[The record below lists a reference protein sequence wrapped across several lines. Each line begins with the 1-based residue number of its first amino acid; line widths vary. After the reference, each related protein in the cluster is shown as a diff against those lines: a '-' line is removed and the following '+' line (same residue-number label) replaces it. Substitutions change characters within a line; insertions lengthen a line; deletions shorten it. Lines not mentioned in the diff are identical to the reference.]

1 MILIV
6 QTKSQDDVTVSESI
20 EVYCQRI
27 SKRNNAIL
35 YKLEEYL
42 DVKLLSNEH
51 LKGIRDNILSVSA
64 DMEKLP
70 KLIKVE
76 GDD

>member
-1 MILIV
+1 MLIV
-6 QTKSQDDVTVSESI
+6 QTKSQDDGIISESI

-42 DVKLLSNEH
+42 DVKLLSNEQ
-51 LKGIRDNILSVSA
+51 LKDIRDNILSVSA

-70 KLIKVE
+70 KLIKIE
-76 GDD
+76 GDN

>member
-1 MILIV
+1 MILNV
-6 QTKSQDDVTVSESI
+6 YTKNNNDETVSEAI

-27 SKRNNAIL
+27 SKRNNSIL

-42 DVKLLSNEH
+42 DVKLLSNDQ
-51 LKGIRDNILSVSA
+51 LKDIRDSILSVSA

-70 KLIKVE
+70 KLIKIE
-76 GDD
+76 GDE